1 MTKVK
6 IKQHLWQLLRSNFRT
21 NLSALKFPIET
32 ILPVV
37 FTLVVLTLSPQ
48 SSAGKYDGEY
58 SPTWSPDGKYLAY
71 HKNGHGFVWDMV
83 IKNLDSGEVTNITNS
98 QSMEVDGAF
107 SPDGNQL
114 VYSARH
120 DKDWNIYIYDIH
132 AKQTHE
138 LVNNQGKDND
148 PMWSADGKSV
158 LFISDRS
165 GISQIHK
172 IDLHTKIINQL
183 TNTSRAISHLS
194 LSDDG
199 KYAIFDQYF
208 EVASEGAKKPGRS
221 KIYQLNLE
229 SLAVEHLYSG
239 PGSSMSG
246 HKVGHSLYFSNNRA
260 GNWDIYRVDLNTG
273 EEQQVIDGPSNEMK
287 GVIDA
292 SAEQIAFSY
301 FAPQGGA
308 KIKVVKL

>member
-1 MTKVK
+1 MTTATT
-6 IKQHLWQLLRSNFRT
+6 KQNLWQLLSSTFRT
-21 NLSALKFPIET
+21 DLSAFKLPVET
-32 ILPVV
+32 ILPVI
-37 FTLVVLTLSPQ
+37 FTLVVLTLSPPAK
-48 SSAGKYDGEY
+48 AGKYDGEY

-107 SPDGNQL
+107 SPDGKQL

-120 DKDWNIYIYDIH
+120 DTDWNIYVYDLH

-138 LVNNQGKDND
+138 LVINQGKDND
-148 PMWSADGKSV
+148 PIWSADGKSV

-165 GISQIHK
+165 GISQLHK
-172 IDLHTKIINQL
+172 IDLHTKAITQL
-183 TNTSRAISHLS
+183 TNTTRAISHLS

-199 KYAIFDQYF
+199 QYAIFDQYF
-208 EVASEGAKKPGRS
+208 EVTREGAKKSGRS
-221 KIYQLNLE
+221 KIYQLNLK
-229 SLAVEHLYSG
+229 SLAIEHLYSG

-246 HKVGHSLYFSNNRA
+246 NKVGHSLYFSNNRV

-273 EEQQVIDGPSNEMK
+273 EEQRIIDGPSNEMK
-287 GVIDA
+287 GAIDA

-308 KIKVVKL
+308 KVKVVKL